1 MTELNHMIGMAAF
14 LIVMPFAV
22 MCSMLL
28 YILKKNDKLRDN
40 VKEVAKEKGKDA
52 IVKGIEWILK
62 GRK

>member
-22 MCSMLL
+22 MFSLL
-28 YILKKNDKLRDN
+28 LHILKKNDKLRDN
-40 VKEVAKEKGKDA
+40 VKEVAKEKGKEA